1 MGLFHDTCTALVD
14 LTTGEALSGARLAE
28 AERVLREASAGL
40 LGGGKEKAL
49 AERGWGICG
58 HKVSKRA
65 RVCSKCGR
73 GAPGGWV
80 KCPVCD
86 KWVGNESKFCPHCN
100 HPLHPEERVDLA
112 GGVWDRAPGVYAQ
125 RFEVGDVS
133 RILQAG
139 LQVQEGTLAIL
150 MDGGKVAGVLK
161 SGRHTPEGTLRS
173 INWFGNPP
181 PRSVVMVE
189 SGDVVVRLD
198 FRDLRASDETPVG
211 VMAELTLRFDS
222 GRAADFVA
230 NFFKD
235 ARELPFSAVA
245 DRLNAEAQSAVRTLC
260 QCSTIEDLVKDPER
274 RERFEDAVGSAL
286 KALLARTGL
295 ELIRVGAVEFTGP
308 GYEKLRAAYGDLEE
322 KRRRLE
328 FDRKALDLMA
338 DEEMM
343 GILDA
348 RRRDE
353 RAADVTLDKANREKR
368 VADYLAQVAQEKGLS
383 ELDLATEMEIARKAA
398 RGELSKKD
406 AELAIADEL
415 VRHNAEMTALLHA
428 QGLELQRKNFTRE
441 ELLRDAENRAQ
452 LAAKARAERVA
463 EVQTDT
469 SVAAE
474 QLKQVKLAEEGKRVE
489 IDTEIYKARQ
499 GQELLREMKAIKTT
513 DMKARLEAIRGA
525 TAAEMAFVADDPE
538 LRAQLLQQEL
548 AKANLAAEQAKLAT
562 EAAFSPE
569 QLLARAAATSPAAAD
584 ALAKMSQAGANA
596 SERVLEEVKRMMAD
610 RQTHDERQWQRVA
623 ELAEAAIKQ
632 PHTTTVVPPAPPAA
646 NIVH

>member
-1 MGLFHDTCTALVD
+1 MGLFHDTCTAIVD
-14 LTTGEALSGARLAE
+14 LTTGEALSGVRLEE
-28 AERVLREASAGL
+28 AERVLREASNGL
-40 LGGGKEKAL
+40 FGGGKERAL
-49 AERGWGICG
+49 AEHGWAICG

-65 RVCSKCGR
+65 RVCSKCGH

-80 KCPVCD
+80 KCPVCG

-100 HPLHPEERVDLA
+100 HPLHPGERVDLA
-112 GGVWDRAPGVYAQ
+112 GGVWDRAAGVFAQ

-133 RILQAG
+133 RILEAG
-139 LQVQEGTLAIL
+139 LLVQEGTVAIL
-150 MDGGKVAGVLK
+150 MDAGKVAGVLK
-161 SGRHTPEGTLRS
+161 SGRHTPEGTLRT

-235 ARELPFSAVA
+235 AREMQFSAVA
-245 DRLNAEAQSAVRTLC
+245 ERLSAEAQSAVRTLC

-274 RERFEDAVGSAL
+274 RERFEDSVGGAL
-286 KALLARTGL
+286 KDLLARTGL

-308 GYEKLRAAYGDLEE
+308 GYEQLRASYGDLEE

-328 FDRKALDLMA
+328 FDKKALDLMA
-338 DEEMM
+338 DDDMM
-343 GILDA
+343 AILDA
-348 RRRDE
+348 RRRDD
-353 RAADVTLDKANREKR
+353 RAADVTIDTANREKR

-383 ELDLATEMEIARKAA
+383 EISLATEMEIARKAA
-398 RGELSKKD
+398 RGELAKKD

-428 QGLELQRKNFTRE
+428 QGLELQRKNFARE

-452 LAAKARAERVA
+452 LAAKARSERIAEAQTDTVIAGERVA
-463 EVQTDT
+463 QT
-469 SVAAE
+469 
-474 QLKQVKLAEEGKRVE
+474 KLAEEGKRVE

-499 GQELLREMKAIKTT
+499 GQELLKEMKAIKTA
-513 DMKARLEAIRGA
+513 DMKARLDAIRGA

-548 AKANLAAEQAKLAT
+548 AKANLAAEQAKLALT
-562 EAAFSPE
+562 PE
-569 QLLARAAATSPAAAD
+569 QVLAHAAATSPAAAE
-584 ALAKMSQAGANA
+584 ALAKMSLAGTNA

-610 RQTHDERQWQRVA
+610 RQTHDERQWQRVS
-623 ELAEAAIKQ
+623 ELAESAIKQ
-632 PHTTTVVPPAPPAA
+632 PHTTTVVPPPSA
-646 NIVH
+646 NIIH